1 MTLLTEF
8 IVPECA
14 PIRVDA
20 DGPECCL
27 CVHGFTSCPA
37 VYTELAERLAGM
49 GYALSAPLLPGHG
62 TTPEDLGAVAE
73 LEWFEAVAREYE
85 ALRGRYRTIH
95 VVGLS
100 LGGAI
105 ASWLAASRAGEPGL
119 GRLVLLSPA
128 YGLANKDYY
137 AVDYASAEDRLIP
150 IRVRPRLG
158 DGLDAGRYQ
167 YSAMPLRAVGQLM
180 LAAERGRASLPGIT
194 APTALLYTAADAV
207 VDPARIDE
215 AATSIRS
222 IERVQRYDGGEH
234 NLLLGPDRLDVVE
247 RVAAF
252 LER

>member
-1 MTLLTEF
+1 MTPSTEF
-8 IVPECA
+8 TVPECA
-14 PIRVDA
+14 PIRVEA
-20 DGPECCL
+20 DSPECCL

-37 VYTELAERLAGM
+37 VYTKLADRLAGM

-62 TTPEDLGAVAE
+62 TRPEDLGSVAE
-73 LEWFEAVAREYE
+73 LDWFKAVAREFE
-85 ALRGRYRTIH
+85 ALLGRYRTVH

-105 ASWLAASRAGEPGL
+105 ASWLAAGYADEPGL

-137 AVDYASAEDRLIP
+137 AIDYESTEDRLIP
-150 IRVRPRLG
+150 IRPRPLLG

-167 YSAMPLRAVGQLM
+167 YSAMPLKAVGQLV
-180 LAAERGRASLPGIT
+180 LAAERGRASLPGIR
-194 APTALLYTAADAV
+194 ARTALLYTAADAV

-215 AATSIRS
+215 AAASLRA
-222 IERVQRYDGGEH
+222 IERVHRYNGGEH

-247 RVAAF
+247 RVALF
-252 LER
+252 LSA

>member
-1 MTLLTEF
+1 MTTTVPYT
-8 IVPECA
+8 VPECA

-105 ASWLAASRAGEPGL
+105 ASWLAASRAGEPGR
-119 GRLVLLSPA
+119 GGARRTSDRVN
-128 YGLANKDYY
+128 GLPDPEP
-137 AVDYASAEDRLIP
+137 VD
-150 IRVRPRLG
+150 G
-158 DGLDAGRYQ
+158 
-167 YSAMPLRAVGQLM
+167 
-180 LAAERGRASLPGIT
+180 
-194 APTALLYTAADAV
+194 V
-207 VDPARIDE
+207 VSRSFDPMRDE
-215 AATSIRS
+215 VFDL
-222 IERVQRYDGGEH
+222 E
-234 NLLLGPDRLDVVE
+234 LDVVVTFGK
-247 RVAAF
+247 RVDTF
-252 LER
+252 SVVSTI